1 MWEVYLPGNQEADE
15 EALAAQALRSVWEVV
30 WTVRWKQAKGSQ

>member
-1 MWEVYLPGNQEADE
+1 MWEVLPGNQEANE

-30 WTVRWKQAKGSQ
+30 WKGSQ